1 MSYYNRVVFGVV
13 CRAALA
19 IVAIGKGCS
28 HAVQYGTGFSQSLDM
43 LALRKSLPERQKAKL
58 CKYRLR
64 IISFMFAEYIA
75 AALRRAEY
83 DALENSSLW
92 QL

>member
-43 LALRKSLPERQKAKL
+43 LALRKVYQKDK
-58 CKYRLR
+58 KQ
-64 IISFMFAEYIA
+64 SFVNTACE
-75 AALRRAEY
+75 
-83 DALENSSLW
+83 
-92 QL
+92 